1 MLSPD
6 TVAWLRGA
14 SETFTTTL
22 AGLAFETIPFLLMGT
37 LLSATIQVFVPDQ
50 ALKRLFPKNRYLSI
64 LVALLVGVFIP
75 ICECGT
81 VPLARRL
88 RQKGMPLSTAVAF
101 LLAAPLVNPMTIIS
115 TFVAFRGTGNPV
127 FASRLGLGLA
137 SAFIVALIVEFASR
151 NRPSIDILSQSDQ
164 SAELKFTHAKG
175 AAIPAPP
182 LLPVS
187 SSRIT
192 RSRPSKASRVAATLE
207 HASYEFL
214 DSGRYL
220 IAGITIAAIAR
231 AFIPTRAILH
241 SLGTPLAATGTGL
254 LSAYIL
260 SLCSSADAFVARSI
274 FAPSSYFAVKAF
286 LVFGPMIDL
295 KNTILLSR
303 FVKPRHLIAFVGI
316 VALVVGAVTLSASL
330 LMEAL

>member
-1 MLSPD
+1 LSRSG
-6 TVAWLRGA
+6 ARGIR
-14 SETFTTTL
+14 SSPHGSGF
-22 AGLAFETIPFLLMGT
+22 
-37 LLSATIQVFVPDQ
+37 
-50 ALKRLFPKNRYLSI
+50 
-64 LVALLVGVFIP
+64 
-75 ICECGT
+75 
-81 VPLARRL
+81 
-88 RQKGMPLSTAVAF
+88 
-101 LLAAPLVNPMTIIS
+101 
-115 TFVAFRGTGNPV
+115 
-127 FASRLGLGLA
+127 GLA

-151 NRPSIDILSQSDQ
+151 NHPSIDILGQS
-164 SAELKFTHAKG
+164 SRAAEFKFTRMEG
-175 AAIPAPP
+175 APFHTPP

-192 RSRPSKASRVAATLE
+192 RSRPSLASRTAATLE
-207 HASYEFL
+207 HASYDFL

-303 FVKPRHLIAFVGI
+303 FVKLRHLIAFVGI